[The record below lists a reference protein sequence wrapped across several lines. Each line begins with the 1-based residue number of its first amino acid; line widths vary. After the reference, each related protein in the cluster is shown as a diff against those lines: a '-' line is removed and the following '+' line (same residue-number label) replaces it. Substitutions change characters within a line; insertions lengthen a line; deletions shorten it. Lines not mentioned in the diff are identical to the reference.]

1 MQIKQAQ
8 LTDYQSQSLSL
19 ANQTVDFLDRIDARR
34 REIEFDPTRAKSIKE
49 TATPIVRRLKSGHV
63 APGETNFEPPS
74 VGAGQRHSRDTI
86 ADTRSIAQ
94 KKIIV
99 DVNLPDAEQHKADK
113 IEVILCREVEVA
125 RNMALRNVEPWRA
138 EAELKSAQNGKRAA
152 ESARYLSDESRTRSL
167 ENADVRLSKAQ
178 SVSDSAGPTKYAQ
191 TVRSLR
197 DYAVSIQRQVVHE
210 DDAHRRDVF
219 AKQSVIDL
227 ELMVR
232 SVKNLEKGVNGD
244 LPQVNLQSDFDPHS
258 RLAKV
263 KDHLEDKISRIN
275 SNQDKRL
282 DRLVEQNTVL
292 ATLQSRLGE
301 LPNDGVIF
309 FFNKDGQ
316 IIKTPMSKPGN
327 ILVGVDRLEYPKSK
341 LRTDGTFLNRAGE
354 AVKVEMT
361 YKAIDVPRWK
371 NSGNGPNG
379 AGIDRFAGDDIAG
392 AAIVRPKEGAKP
404 IQANKRVFVEKE
416 VVGLIGDLP
425 ADVSTGMAFK
435 ELAKRF
441 GNMEYGKKA
450 TEATEQN
457 K

>member
-19 ANQTVDFLDRIDARR
+19 ANQTVDLLDRIDARR
-34 REIEFDPTRAKSIKE
+34 RDLEFDPTRSKSIKE
-49 TATPIVRRLKSGHV
+49 TATPIVRRVKSVVV
-63 APGETNFEPPS
+63 APGETNFEPPV
-74 VGAGQRHSRDTI
+74 VGAGLRHSRVTI
-86 ADTRSIAQ
+86 ADTKPFAQ
-94 KKIIV
+94 KKIGEELKPL
-99 DVNLPDAEQHKADK
+99 DEELSKADK
-113 IEVILCREVEVA
+113 IEVILSREIEVA
-125 RNMALRNVEPWRA
+125 RNMALRNYEPWRA
-138 EAELKSAQNGKRAA
+138 EAELKSAQNGRRAA

-167 ENADVRLSKAQ
+167 ENADLRLTQAQ
-178 SVSDSAGPTKYAQ
+178 SASDFAGPTKYAQ
-191 TVRSLR
+191 TVRALR
-197 DYAVSIQRQVVHE
+197 DYALSIEKQIVQESDSHLR
-210 DDAHRRDVF
+210 DAF

-227 ELMVR
+227 EMMVR

-244 LPQVNLQSDFDPHS
+244 LPQVNVQGVFDPYS

-292 ATLQSRLGE
+292 AALQSRLSE

-316 IIKTPMSKPGN
+316 IIKAPMSKPGN
-327 ILVGVDRLEYPKSK
+327 ILVGADRLEYPKSK
-341 LRTDGTFLNRAGE
+341 LRSDGTFLNRAGE

-392 AAIVRPKEGAKP
+392 ATIVRPKEGAKP

-416 VVGLIGDLP
+416 VVGLIGELP
-425 ADVSTGMAFK
+425 EDVTTGMAFK

-450 TEATEQN
+450 TDATEQ